1 MSGRGRDAVGG
12 HVQPVDGARRADAQP
27 DHGGLDGACLNRA
40 CLNRACLNGARLAY
54 AGRAAVDR
62 VRGPQRHASAQPLGQ
77 PVGLAD
83 PPAAIRLR
91 LIGGLIGD
99 PALNHAT

>member
-1 MSGRGRDAVGG
+1 MPGRGRDAVGS

-27 DHGGLDGACLNRA
+27 DHGGLNSTRLDR
-40 CLNRACLNGARLAY
+40 ARLDRP
-54 AGRAAVDR
+54 GRAVD
-62 VRGPQRHASAQPLGQ
+62 GTPDPQRPASGRPLGQ

-83 PPAAIRLR
+83 PPAAIGLR